1 MGFEELPDDVII
13 RILLGMTIED
23 LLVTRAASA
32 RICSL
37 FEKSLPERFSKLP
50 TSEVR
55 RCIVTR
61 FCQWRGRWPRC
72 VLASLLKTPG
82 LDLNAIDV
90 VSGETPLV
98 VAIRW
103 KRLAT
108 AWQILD
114 AGAALDPGHP
124 GCLTPLDWAARGVN
138 CTAVETLVARR
149 ADVGAQGCRG
159 FTPLHWAVYERW
171 SMCQERVL
179 RVVEC
184 LLRNGAA
191 VDVRNDDGLTPLG
204 VARLPGYPHERVRAR
219 LREAA
224 GCSRGLPS

>member
-1 MGFEELPDDVII
+1 MGFEGLPDDVIT

-23 LLVTRAASA
+23 LLVTRATSA

-37 FEKSLPERFSKLP
+37 FEDSLPERFSKLP
-50 TSEVR
+50 ASEVR

-82 LDLNAIDV
+82 LDLNAIDEA
-90 VSGETPLV
+90 SGETPLV

-108 AWQILD
+108 ARQILD
-114 AGAALDPGHP
+114 AGAALDPGQP
-124 GCLTPLDWAARGVN
+124 GSLTPLDWAARGLN
-138 CTAVETLVARR
+138 CAAVETLVARR
-149 ADVGAQGCRG
+149 ADVDSQGCRG

-191 VDVRNDDGLTPLG
+191 ADIRNDDGLTPLG
-204 VARLPGYPHERVRAR
+204 VARLPGYPHEGVRAR
-219 LREAA
+219 LRAA
-224 GCSRGLPS
+224 EQRSRGAPF